1 MKWWLGWWLN
11 RRSLWYAYLFIT
23 TTLNTMSPLS
33 NCSLSSSLSCLWTIL
48 TVPASPEVLSLSR
61 CWTAKSS
68 SSKHVKPSVVWM
80 MNDAICVS
88 MVVDVNGWS
97 LWCRKRICRYRL
109 WRIAAATFRGVLF
122 IGITRLQRSTL
133 LCIGYTLLQLLE
145 RWGFRIIWLLNTNF
159 GTTTGTC
166 HEKRPISNP
175 TRESDRGFKA
185 KHLEH
190 FLENGGGISR
200 KFFDE

>member
-1 MKWWLGWWLN
+1 MQTNDSWAITAEDKPRLIPQLSQEKYRGEGDQQPGFSDCGDCEEGWWNGDRWWLN
-11 RRSLWYAYLFIT
+11 RRSLWYVYLFIT

-61 CWTAKSS
+61 CWTARSS
-68 SSKHVKPSVVWM
+68 SRKHVKPSVVWR

-122 IGITRLQRSTL
+122 IGITQLQRSTP
-133 LCIGYTLLQLLE
+133 LCISYMLLYYE
-145 RWGFRIIWLLNTNF
+145 KCGSF
-159 GTTTGTC
+159 GLFG
-166 HEKRPISNP
+166 
-175 TRESDRGFKA
+175 
-185 KHLEH
+185 
-190 FLENGGGISR
+190 
-200 KFFDE
+200 